1 MGTPSVTHHIMG
13 KGQAM
18 DNMAMGAIGGC
29 CMCFCF
35 CLALSIPSWT
45 TAKLGDKTRNQG
57 LWGSNVDNKDYKTFK
72 CDELG
77 SSDREDICKNSR
89 GLMVSTFLFSFIGF
103 ICNIVGVMM
112 MPAGHLGAAAFHFL
126 AGILGIATAAYWVN
140 KNDVS
145 ADGVNYGASVYFCFL
160 GGILSLVACGL
171 SAAMGMGMVGG
182 GDAGGA
188 PAGGAPEEGAATA
201 KV

>member
-1 MGTPSVTHHIMG
+1 
-13 KGQAM
+13 
-18 DNMAMGAIGGC
+18 
-29 CMCFCF
+29 MCFCF
-35 CLALSIPSWT
+35 CLALSIPSWRW
-45 TAKLGDKTRNQG
+45 AKAGDKTANTG
-57 LWGSNVDNKDYKTFK
+57 LWGGNVDNKDYKTFK
-72 CDELG
+72 CDEMAG
-77 SSDREDICKNSR
+77 DAEDICKNSR

-103 ICNIVGVMM
+103 ICNVVASAMGVGM
-112 MPAGHLGAAAFHFL
+112 ANFGAAAFHFL
-126 AGILGIATAAYWVN
+126 AGILGIATAAYYVN

-145 ADGVNYGASVYFCFL
+145 NGDQGYGASVYFCFL